1 VGIFDRSTRRELD
14 ALREEVAELR
24 RDLAELRR
32 QTRPTSYE
40 PTEGVVLGKGARVHP
55 TCVLIASEG
64 RTISI
69 GPRTLVRRYAEMVG
83 PITIGEHCSFN
94 RNAYIRANTTIG
106 DRVNVGAFARFITD
120 THEIAGPHRR
130 AGQHSFPPITV
141 GDGVFIG
148 AGVTILGGV
157 TIGDGAV
164 VAAGSV
170 VNRDVP
176 PHTLVAGVP
185 ARPVKQLPLE
195 PATLVGAGARRG

>member
-1 VGIFDRSTRRELD
+1 
-14 ALREEVAELR
+14 
-24 RDLAELRR
+24 
-32 QTRPTSYE
+32 
-40 PTEGVVLGKGARVHP
+40 
-55 TCVLIASEG
+55 
-64 RTISI
+64 
-69 GPRTLVRRYAEMVG
+69 RRYAEMVG

-176 PHTLVAGVP
+176 PHTLVP
-185 ARPVKQLPLE
+185 RRPPPPLQQLPPAPE
-195 PATLVGAGARRG
+195 PLAAAGARGGEPPAGRG

>member
-1 VGIFDRSTRRELD
+1 LGPGPAGLVRSAGEGIFDRSTRRELD

-130 AGQHSFPPITV
+130 AGQHSFPP
-141 GDGVFIG
+141 
-148 AGVTILGGV
+148 
-157 TIGDGAV
+157 
-164 VAAGSV
+164 
-170 VNRDVP
+170 
-176 PHTLVAGVP
+176 HTLVAGVP